1 MLIRMTFVVV
11 FVCAVALGAQ
21 KEAEVGCGGKVEE
34 LLKKMTLEEKV
45 GQMNQVN
52 WPWER
57 SKAQVELFAQQV
69 ERGQIGSFLAISN
82 LPISVRERNELQKIA
97 VEGSRL
103 GIPLMFGF
111 DVIHGYRTIF
121 PIPLGL
127 AATWEPALVEKAAA
141 IGASEASSAGVD
153 WTFAPMVDIARD
165 GRWGR
170 IAEGFGEDPYL
181 ASVFSAAAVRG
192 FQGTDPSSPSRLM
205 ACLKHYVGYGAAEG
219 GRDYNTCELS
229 ERTLREVYLP
239 PFKAGVDAGAGTVM
253 SAFNDISGIP
263 ASANRQTLT
272 DILRGEWKFDGFVVS
287 DWNSINELI
296 NHGFAEDQ
304 SEAAGRAVTAGVD
317 MDMVSQ
323 AYLKRL
329 PELVRQGKVSEEFIN
344 EAVRRI
350 LKGKLRAG
358 LFERLYVDPNLSKSA
373 LLTEG
378 NLSAAREAAR
388 RSVVLLRNENSL
400 LPVNKDV
407 DSVALIGPL
416 ADNRSDLLGAWAAV
430 GESED
435 VVSVLKG
442 IRNKLSPE
450 SKLFHAKGC
459 GIAGPSTIGFA
470 EAVEVAQRADVVILA
485 VGESKDMSGEAHSR
499 SSLDLPGV
507 QQQLVEAVCATG
519 KPVIVVLLSGRPMSI
534 SWMAENVPAILV
546 AWHPGVQG
554 GNAVADCLFG
564 DYNPSGKL
572 TVSFLR
578 TVGQIPVYYNHKNTG
593 RPPKEG
599 GGNTAKYIDV
609 HWAPLFA
616 FGYGL
621 SYTTFEYSNL
631 KVSPSK
637 IAIGQLITVSA
648 EVKNT
653 GSRSG
658 EEIVQLYIRDL
669 VASVT
674 RPVKELK
681 GFKKILLE
689 PGEKRTVSFVLT
701 PDHLAFYD
709 INMNHTVEPGR
720 FAVWV
725 GPSSAEGLEGK
736 FEVAAAPSE
745 SQRCD

>member
-1 MLIRMTFVVV
+1 M
-11 FVCAVALGAQ
+11 
-21 KEAEVGCGGKVEE
+21 
-34 LLKKMTLEEKV
+34 
-45 GQMNQVN
+45 
-52 WPWER
+52 
-57 SKAQVELFAQQV
+57 
-69 ERGQIGSFLAISN
+69 
-82 LPISVRERNELQKIA
+82 
-97 VEGSRL
+97 
-103 GIPLMFGF
+103 
-111 DVIHGYRTIF
+111 
-121 PIPLGL
+121 
-127 AATWEPALVEKAAA
+127 
-141 IGASEASSAGVD
+141 
-153 WTFAPMVDIARD
+153 
-165 GRWGR
+165 
-170 IAEGFGEDPYL
+170 
-181 ASVFSAAAVRG
+181 
-192 FQGTDPSSPSRLM
+192 
-205 ACLKHYVGYGAAEG
+205 
-219 GRDYNTCELS
+219 
-229 ERTLREVYLP
+229 
-239 PFKAGVDAGAGTVM
+239 
-253 SAFNDISGIP
+253 
-263 ASANRQTLT
+263 
-272 DILRGEWKFDGFVVS
+272 
-287 DWNSINELI
+287 
-296 NHGFAEDQ
+296 
-304 SEAAGRAVTAGVD
+304 
-317 MDMVSQ
+317 
-323 AYLKRL
+323 
-329 PELVRQGKVSEEFIN
+329 
-344 EAVRRI
+344 
-350 LKGKLRAG
+350 
-358 LFERLYVDPNLSKSA
+358 
-373 LLTEG
+373 
-378 NLSAAREAAR
+378 
-388 RSVVLLRNENSL
+388 
-400 LPVNKDV
+400 NKDV

-621 SYTTFEYSNL
+621 SYTNFEYSNL